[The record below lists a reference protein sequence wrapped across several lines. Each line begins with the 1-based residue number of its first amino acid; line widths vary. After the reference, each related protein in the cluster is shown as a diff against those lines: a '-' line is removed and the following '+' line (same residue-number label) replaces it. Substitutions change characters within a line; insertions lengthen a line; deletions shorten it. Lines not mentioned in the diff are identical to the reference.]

1 VLQVPFLDIEM
12 AVVQTSLLQLI
23 LILPIMDES
32 RPRMNPMTAKAIII
46 GNAASTSVRSGLIRL
61 ATSVRIGLT
70 ESLIDVALA
79 YCTRVTEP
87 SETATRSLPFAA
99 PTFSFTLSN
108 IDIKDNGRMGLK
120 YVSEAALKSDCKTE

>member
-1 VLQVPFLDIEM
+1 
-12 AVVQTSLLQLI
+12 
-23 LILPIMDES
+23 
-32 RPRMNPMTAKAIII
+32 MNPMTAKAIII
-46 GNAASTSVRSGLIRL
+46 GNAAKTSVRSGLIRL

-99 PTFSFTLSN
+99 PAFSFRLSKN
-108 IDIKDNGRMGLK
+108 AMRDNSRMGLK
-120 YVSEAALKSDCKTE
+120 YVSEAALKRDCQTE